1 MSYAHT
7 AVLGA
12 IAFSAT
18 FGAVQFA
25 AGSDLSGG
33 LRVFSSSWESGVNRA
48 GKADRA
54 SRAVAVAAAPTR
66 TISIQL
72 EKIANTSIV
81 IRIPQRRE
89 ARDAEPG
96 KRPVACEPV
105 VSVLTEIAK
114 RLQPGRCVT

>member
-25 AGSDLSGG
+25 AGSDLAGG
-33 LRVFSSSWESGVNRA
+33 LRVFSDSWESGVNRSA
-48 GKADRA
+48 KADRA
-54 SRAVAVAAAPTR
+54 GPTVAAAAPTR
-66 TISIQL
+66 TIAIQL

-89 ARDAEPG
+89 ALDAEPG